1 MAADRSCFRAAK
13 GYSPAALST
22 PYSDREHDAGRS
34 TTVFGTDH
42 APAGPSGPRSRHGL
56 DRGLERDG
64 FMLNRCR
71 ALDFW
76 WSMIFSKNRYPRRIK
91 SGAGF
96 FRIML

>member
-13 GYSPAALST
+13 GYSPAALSI
-22 PYSDREHDAGRS
+22 PYSDRERDAGRS
-34 TTVFGTDH
+34 VFGTDH
-42 APAGPSGPRSRHGL
+42 APAGTSGPRSRHGL

-64 FMLNRCR
+64 FMLNHRR

-76 WSMIFSKNRYPRRIK
+76 WSMILSKNRYPRRIK
-91 SGAGF
+91 PGAGF